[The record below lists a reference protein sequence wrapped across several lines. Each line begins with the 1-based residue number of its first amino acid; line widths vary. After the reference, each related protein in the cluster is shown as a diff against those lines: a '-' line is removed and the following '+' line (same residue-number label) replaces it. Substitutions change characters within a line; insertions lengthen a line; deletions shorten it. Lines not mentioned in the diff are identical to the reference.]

1 MNYVYILPD
10 IDKEYDDGYG
20 GQELYGTIWYKDGTW
35 STRGEYSMKKVIP
48 LNTIHLLIKI
58 NNMKTLTK
66 LAIISLVLA
75 LLLFVTSLLICATAA
90 IYPNTIGKDPMVESI
105 TLGIIFT
112 AINFSLFSAICG
124 TPPLIKLALE

>member
-1 MNYVYILPD
+1 
-10 IDKEYDDGYG
+10 
-20 GQELYGTIWYKDGTW
+20 
-35 STRGEYSMKKVIP
+35 MKKVIP

-90 IYPNTIGKDPMVESI
+90 ICPNTIGKDPMVESI